1 MKLTLQGEAPSKK
14 NSRINTRSG
23 RSFPNQRYMKW
34 HNTVISQ
41 LNYLLMTKQIEP
53 FPEGMKLSMTVRF
66 FHGNLVRRD
75 SDNQLSSILDTL
87 VDAKII
93 PDDNWKVI
101 PEKHI
106 YDLFD
111 KNNARCEIE
120 INPYIEYVFKEC
132 K

>member
-1 MKLTLQGEAPSKK
+1 MGETPSKK

-34 HNTVISQ
+34 HNTVVNELQ
-41 LNYLLMTKQIEP
+41 VLLLQKQIHT
-53 FPEGMKLSMTVRF
+53 FPEGVKVKMTVHFIHSDR
-66 FHGNLVRRD
+66 VRRD

-87 VDAKII
+87 VDAKIL

-106 YDLFD
+106 YDEYE
-111 KNNARCEIE
+111 KGNARAEIE
-120 INPYIEYVFKEC
+120 ITEIENG
-132 K
+132 